1 MTINSATTK
10 VKVTLLLGDL
20 SYINNRG
27 VEPFYRLFI
36 AHEIMAGQISHRQF
50 HVNKNL
56 GGPIQTSN

>member
-36 AHEIMAGQISHRQF
+36 AYEIMAGQISHRQF
-50 HVNKNL
+50 HV
-56 GGPIQTSN
+56 S

>member
-36 AHEIMAGQISHRQF
+36 AYEIMAGQISHRQF
-50 HVNKNL
+50 HVSKYEDA
-56 GGPIQTSN
+56 PIIF